1 MKIKVKVTEEILRRS
16 ANCSTILSG
25 AFKPPY
31 ATDGEHLTN
40 NCAIALAVREIFP
53 DASVEHAGINTGLI
67 EEGEPLID
75 LPGEAAV
82 LMTQFDFS
90 TPAQRREMAPAEFE
104 IDVPSHVI
112 HRIGISQVY
121 KVLSES
127 RTMELV
133 SIK

>member
-1 MKIKVKVTEEILRRS
+1 MKIKVKVTEEILRQS
-16 ANCSTILSG
+16 ADCMTIRLGTAATEGKMLST
-25 AFKPPY
+25 
-31 ATDGEHLTN
+31 
-40 NCAIALAVREIFP
+40 NCAISCVIREIFP
-53 DASVEHAGINTGLI
+53 NASVEYAGINPGFL
-67 EEGEPLID
+67 EEEEPYID
-75 LPGEAAV
+75 LPMEAAS
-82 LMTQFDFS
+82 MMAQFDLS

-104 IDVPSHVI
+104 IDVPNYVI